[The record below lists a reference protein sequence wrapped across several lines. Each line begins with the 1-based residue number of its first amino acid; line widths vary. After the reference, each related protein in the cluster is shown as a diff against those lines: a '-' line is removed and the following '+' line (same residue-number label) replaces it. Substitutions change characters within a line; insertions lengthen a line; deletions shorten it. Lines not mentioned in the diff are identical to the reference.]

1 MRYKICGFQ
10 VLLSKFPFRNSW
22 RKCFQEF
29 YASSCVVMQLS
40 SNDYFPSIPTD
51 TYLLNHRFNG
61 FLPLPP
67 FRKKRKK
74 KTRLREGLQIS
85 THQAVEGDS
94 ISKNLKLA
102 VQFLS
107 KENKP
112 NQCWRYA
119 GSRDDQNDWCVIF
132 PLLRTQRSSLK
143 TPQQE
148 NVSDL
153 VPCNI
158 TAIKQTVNTIKPTV
172 LNYTILFWI
181 TRSFR
186 K

>member
-1 MRYKICGFQ
+1 MAF
-10 VLLSKFPFRNSW
+10 KFYCLN
-22 RKCFQEF
+22 
-29 YASSCVVMQLS
+29 
-40 SNDYFPSIPTD
+40 FPSATAGENAFKSFMLLPVWWCSFPLTTISHQYPQTPT
-51 TYLLNHRFNG
+51 
-61 FLPLPP
+61 FLTTGLTVSYH
-67 FRKKRKK
+67 FHLFEKK
-74 KTRLREGLQIS
+74 KTCLREGLQIS

-94 ISKNLKLA
+94 ISKHLKLG

-112 NQCWRYA
+112 NQSWRYA
-119 GSRDDQNDWCVIF
+119 GSRRDQNDWCVIF
-132 PLLRTQRSSLK
+132 PLLRTQRSLLK